1 MFWSGK
7 IINCTKYLWTSK
19 KYVNFVAQRYVQ
31 WGKFGKR
38 DKILLPLAES
48 KKKLKSNGQYGKV
61 FNDYYNKCKSKC

>member
-1 MFWSGK
+1 MQ
-7 IINCTKYLWTSK
+7 C
-19 KYVNFVAQRYVQ
+19 
-31 WGKFGKR
+31 FGRVKLLIVLNICEQARNTLILLLRDNR